1 MDDESSLVTSRN
13 TGTSIR
19 TFLLW
24 LVSSSSRSKR
34 EKRILPGGQMIVY
47 KKWYES
53 KETGWS
59 GYDCDGW
66 FLFGIVPLYIRK
78 IPTR

>member
-1 MDDESSLVTSRN
+1 
-13 TGTSIR
+13 
-19 TFLLW
+19 
-24 LVSSSSRSKR
+24 
-34 EKRILPGGQMIVY
+34 MIVY